1 MLFVWKSED
10 TRISFWGFPT
20 FTGPEEPVEVI
31 NEEGEED
38 LEATEDA
45 GDDKYEEPKQIT
57 VQIEEQSRRPRQ
69 SCNKNLFESKSMTNL
84 KPERLSMKRRHRFSG
99 NNRSNY
105 DNFCSAIYAKQTFD
119 TTPKSQVISERNFGV
134 LKFSKK
140 STKFL

>member
-1 MLFVWKSED
+1 MK
-10 TRISFWGFPT
+10 TTISFWDFLT

-45 GDDKYEEPKQIT
+45 GYDKYEEPKQIT

-99 NNRSNY
+99 NNLNTY

-119 TTPKSQVISERNFGV
+119 TTLNSQVIS
-134 LKFSKK
+134 
-140 STKFL
+140 